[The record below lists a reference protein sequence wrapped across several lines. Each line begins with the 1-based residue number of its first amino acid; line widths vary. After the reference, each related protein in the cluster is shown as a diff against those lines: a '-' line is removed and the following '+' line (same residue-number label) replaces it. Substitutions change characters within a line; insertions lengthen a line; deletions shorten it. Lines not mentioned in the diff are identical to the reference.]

1 MYYETKA
8 KVRETAPKGREV
20 MVTHTYLT
28 DVEFYAEAEN
38 NIFIMHTDIETYD
51 IKRSRIKE
59 VINHPDEGE
68 KGFVATVASDYD
80 IDGNK
85 KQMKYDMLLFAPDF
99 DEAKKRLTEYL
110 RQGYDN
116 MYLVKLSESKIEDII
131 I

>member
-1 MYYETKA
+1 MYYETTA
-8 KVRETAPKGREV
+8 KIKETNPKGREV
-20 MVTHTYLT
+20 TVSHTYLT

-38 NIFIMHTDIETYD
+38 NVMVRHHDIETYD
-51 IKRSRIKE
+51 VRKSRIRE
-59 VINHPDEGE
+59 VINEPDEDE

-85 KQMKYDMLLFAPDF
+85 KQMKYDMLLFASDF
-99 DEAKKRLTEYL
+99 DEAKKRVTDHL